1 MEPENGV
8 LVEDE
13 RGVFEKTHEEGK
25 KIMNVNGTFG
35 NVNKGNKDLN
45 LSEVV
50 VESSI
55 SVLESKILNPS
66 KGPNGGS
73 LKMTTV
79 VKDRPKSKVLA
90 PLGCN
95 TRRSISQSV
104 SFPARGV
111 CEDVMKKSID
121 GYPVRTVTKNF
132 RANGT
137 SATRLNAN
145 RRASTGLNSKENGD
159 RACTL
164 WTTSVSAP
172 IFKRSPFGNSASVHG
187 SVKSPPPE
195 VPLSVDQHAKPIES
209 ALANKADDDSRSTT
223 SSGQQR
229 SSGSGFSFRL
239 DERAEKRK
247 EFFSKLEAKIQ
258 AMEVEKINLLAK
270 SEENQD
276 AELKT
281 LRKSLKFKATPMPSF
296 YKEPPPKAELQKIP
310 TTRAISPKL
319 GRHKSS
325 IAATNSQ
332 ESSLSPHVNQG
343 QGKSPRT
350 ILSTCEKEV
359 ASSKKSNRKAL
370 SKIQN
375 VDSASAKAEGKP
387 VKLKEKNRDQRA
399 SIEEFEEVQKKSVN
413 AGEVEDE
420 IDLESERNV
429 TSSIL
434 QIQPAEVTLGG

>member
-1 MEPENGV
+1 MYIYSFTSEAQINC
-8 LVEDE
+8 
-13 RGVFEKTHEEGK
+13 
-25 KIMNVNGTFG
+25 
-35 NVNKGNKDLN
+35 KGFSSN
-45 LSEVV
+45 L
-50 VESSI
+50 
-55 SVLESKILNPS
+55 LAHTYYNSK
-66 KGPNGGS
+66 
-73 LKMTTV
+73 
-79 VKDRPKSKVLA
+79 
-90 PLGCN
+90 
-95 TRRSISQSV
+95 
-104 SFPARGV
+104 PARGV
-111 CEDVMKKSID
+111 REDAMKKSID
-121 GYPVRTVTKNF
+121 GYPVRTVTKNS

-145 RRASTGLNSKENGD
+145 RRASTGLNSKENGG

-164 WTTSVSAP
+164 WTTSTSSP
-172 IFKRSPFGNSASVHG
+172 IFKRSLFGKSASVYG
-187 SVKSPPPE
+187 SVKSPPLE
-195 VPLSVDQHAKPIES
+195 VPLSVDQHAKPIET
-209 ALANKADDDSRSTT
+209 ALANKKDDDSRSTT

-325 IAATNSQ
+325 TAATNSQ
-332 ESSLSPHVNQG
+332 ESSAPCLSPHVNQG
-343 QGKSPRT
+343 QGKSPRA
-350 ILSTCEKEV
+350 ILSKCEKEV
-359 ASSKKSNRKAL
+359 ASSKKSIRKAL

-375 VDSASAKAEGKP
+375 EDPAATKAEGKP
-387 VKLKEKNRDQRA
+387 VKLKEKSRDRKA

-434 QIQPAEVTLGG
+434 QIQPAEVTVGG